1 MHPRYASIDLGTN
14 SARLLIG
21 LVDPRKRIQPLVVKR
36 MITRLGGGFSKE
48 SGLSPEA
55 RARSLAVLR
64 EFAADIGHWR
74 AAKVRAVATS
84 AVRDAAN
91 GADFIG
97 EVQRETGIRLEVI
110 DGSEEGLLTLSGIFS
125 GIHAEGNSF
134 LFDIGGGSTEYTLAR
149 NGVSLFTRSLPLGV
163 VRLIEGKGSVEA
175 MDDKVC
181 RELEKLRRAMASAG
195 LGGFAADT
203 RFIGTAGTPTTL
215 AGIDLALDNYDSRS
229 VNGHCLSLETI
240 RKIYARILP
249 LTPEQRLAV
258 PGVERGREDLIVG
271 GALITIRT
279 MEIFGFDTLV
289 VSEGG
294 LLEGLLLSI

>member
-1 MHPRYASIDLGTN
+1 MQRPYASIDLGTN

-21 LVDPRKRIQPLVVKR
+21 TVEAGSRIQPLLVKR

-48 SGLSPEA
+48 SGLSDEA
-55 RARSLAVLR
+55 RVRSLAVLR
-64 EFAADIGHWR
+64 EFAGDIGRWQ

-91 GADFIG
+91 GPDFISQ
-97 EVQRETGIRLEVI
+97 VRLETGIRLEVI
-110 DGSEEGLLTLSGIFS
+110 DGREEGLLTLSGIFS
-125 GIHAEGNSF
+125 GIHAEGDSF
-134 LFDIGGGSTEYTLAR
+134 VFDIGGGSTEYTLAR

-163 VRLIEGKGSVEA
+163 VRLTEGKGTVEA
-175 MDDKVC
+175 MDDKVY
-181 RELEKLRRAMASAG
+181 RELEKLRHAMTDAG
-195 LGGFAADT
+195 IAGFSADT

-215 AGIDLALDNYDSRS
+215 AGIDLGLEDYDLRS

-240 RKIYARILP
+240 RAIYARILP
-249 LTPEQRLAV
+249 MTPEERLAV
-258 PGVERGREDLIVG
+258 PGIERGREDLIVG

-279 MEIFGFDTLV
+279 MEFFGFDTLV

-294 LLEGLLLSI
+294 LLEGLLLNI